1 MRLIRYI
8 FLIPIL
14 ITGCSALPYEAV
26 IQTGVA
32 GTQMALP
39 TSTSAIVTASIPTEI
54 PPTITPLPFITDTM
68 PVPTETP
75 SPTTSAVVNAQI
87 GEQVTCGNR
96 LIAKIPQAP
105 EFNKDLFEH
114 HAEGTFLML
123 ILELVNTTDQ
133 SIQIWDGDYS
143 IESDINEKKSS
154 VQPHRAAT
162 TYLYIQKGGKLMQD
176 QVDPG
181 VTNWETHL
189 AFDVDPQSQNRVLVF
204 KPGFEGGQALCE
216 IHFNLTPSG

>member
-1 MRLIRYI
+1 MRII
-8 FLIPIL
+8 FCIPL
-14 ITGCSALPYEAV
+14 LTLLLTGCAALPYQAV

-32 GTQMALP
+32 GTQIALP
-39 TSTSAIVTASIPTEI
+39 TSTLAIVTAPIPTVI
-54 PPTITPLPFITDTM
+54 TPTTTPLPVITESI

-75 SPTTSAVVNAQI
+75 SPTGPVIINAQI
-87 GEQVTCGNR
+87 GEQATCGSS
-96 LIAKIPQAP
+96 LIVSIPKAP

-114 HAEGTFLML
+114 HAEGTFLMIKL
-123 ILELVNTTDQ
+123 DLVNTIDQ

-143 IESDINEKKSS
+143 VESDIDGEIHS
-154 VQPHRAAT
+154 VKPHRAAT
-162 TYLYIQKGGKLMQD
+162 TYLYIQHGGKLLQD

-181 VTNWETHL
+181 VTNWETNL
-189 AFDVDPQSQNRVLVF
+189 AFDVDPQSQNWVLVF